1 LILKIGGSEQHDI
14 QPDEINFLEADIGV
28 RTSPSRALVFGGS
41 LVVIDDQEFAGPL
54 VGSSFNPSCSWI
66 AVKIDVPPAGLGGAA
81 PLAPGVVSSG
91 AYPEISRCSA
101 SDNRSFYY
109 VEIAPNCSRSES
121 PSAFAARFG
130 WNCQRLL

>member
-1 LILKIGGSEQHDI
+1 M
-14 QPDEINFLEADIGV
+14 
-28 RTSPSRALVFGGS
+28 
-41 LVVIDDQEFAGPL
+41 IDDQEFAGPL

-109 VEIAPNCSRSES
+109 VEIAQIAAALNLRQHSLLG
-121 PSAFAARFG
+121 SAGTVSGYFRVR
-130 WNCQRLL
+130 RLQTSSDGQE